1 MPKKRS
7 ALCEENI
14 LDKYSVKL
22 LTAAYRNL
30 NEIYEYIADELD
42 AEPEALDLIAK
53 LEEAILSL
61 EVMPQRGAKR
71 SVGAYANKGYR
82 QCFVKNFTIV
92 YRIDEAKEQVVIVT
106 IRYSKG

>member
-42 AEPEALDLIAK
+42 AEPEAIDLIAK

-71 SVGAYANKGYR
+71 CVGAYANK
-82 QCFVKNFTIV
+82 
-92 YRIDEAKEQVVIVT
+92 
-106 IRYSKG
+106 